1 MHAGHWRHGPEV
13 VKIALPG
20 PGDQRIPLG
29 ATARA
34 AFGIAGSLEQAAS
47 LRVDHAEAHMS
58 VNNIR
63 RIVLAGALFA
73 MIGVPLPASA
83 ADVVKLAAI
92 TRTVFYVPLW
102 VAMHKGFLKDEGLD
116 VQVTFFDNAGRTA
129 DMLRTGEMQFVLR
142 SPEAAIM
149 DAYRGGTLRVIAG
162 GVSRLPHFVIAQ
174 PRIKTLADLRGA
186 NFGVLAEK
194 EGTTYIVQDIAKA
207 AGLGPDDYK
216 ISVVGGSPTR
226 WRLLREGKI
235 DVGLQ
240 PMPNSFEAEAAG
252 FTNLGSVIP
261 FVPDWQ
267 FTAVN
272 VDQKWAQPNR
282 NTVVR
287 FLRALQNGRDY
298 IKTNPQETARIAAEE
313 LRSDVTLTARMLVD
327 IEKYGMLD
335 PETAINVAGLKRVHE
350 TLQKIGDIPANQA
363 FDLNAFT
370 DLSYYQQ
377 SRDPV
382 VTGSVPVT
390 GSIPAR

>member
-1 MHAGHWRHGPEV
+1 
-13 VKIALPG
+13 
-20 PGDQRIPLG
+20 
-29 ATARA
+29 
-34 AFGIAGSLEQAAS
+34 
-47 LRVDHAEAHMS
+47 MS
-58 VNNIR
+58 VSNIR

-149 DAYRGGTLRVIAG
+149 DAYRGGSLRVIAG

-226 WRLLREGKI
+226 WRLLKEGKI

-240 PMPNSFEAEAAG
+240 PIPNSYEAEAAG
-252 FTNLGSVIP
+252 FTNLGSAIK

-267 FTAVN
+267 FTCVN
-272 VDQKWAQPNR
+272 VDQNWAEQNR
-282 NTVVR
+282 AVVVR
-287 FLRALQNGRDY
+287 FLRGLQRGRDY
-298 IKTNPQETARIAAEE
+298 MRTSPTESAAIAAEE
-313 LRSDVTLTARMLVD
+313 LRTQVPLAVRMLGDV
-327 IEKYGMLD
+327 EKYGMLD
-335 PETAINVAGLKRVHE
+335 QDTALNVPGLRRIFE
-350 TLQKIGDIPANQA
+350 TLQKSGDIGADQS
-363 FDLNAFT
+363 FDLNTFV
-370 DLSYYQQ
+370 DFSYWLD
-377 SRDPV
+377 SHPDADPAV
-382 VTGSVPVT
+382 V
-390 GSIPAR
+390 GSIPRARPRQ

>member
-1 MHAGHWRHGPEV
+1 
-13 VKIALPG
+13 
-20 PGDQRIPLG
+20 
-29 ATARA
+29 
-34 AFGIAGSLEQAAS
+34 
-47 LRVDHAEAHMS
+47 MS
-58 VNNIR
+58 VSNIR

-149 DAYRGGTLRVIAG
+149 DAYRGGSLRVIAG

-216 ISVVGGSPTR
+216 ISVVGGSPTKKH
-226 WRLLREGKI
+226 LLKEGKI

-240 PMPNSFEAEAAG
+240 PIPKSYEPRCLLRSECSAMSKSTACSIRIRPS
-252 FTNLGSVIP
+252 TCRGSGASSRP
-261 FVPDWQ
+261 CR
-267 FTAVN
+267 
-272 VDQKWAQPNR
+272 NR
-282 NTVVR
+282 AISAPTR
-287 FLRALQNGRDY
+287 ASISTPSSISATGWIATRTPIRRSSARYRALGRANEDPASAGSA
-298 IKTNPQETARIAAEE
+298 I
-313 LRSDVTLTARMLVD
+313 LSLSRS
-327 IEKYGMLD
+327 K
-335 PETAINVAGLKRVHE
+335 
-350 TLQKIGDIPANQA
+350 
-363 FDLNAFT
+363 
-370 DLSYYQQ
+370 
-377 SRDPV
+377 
-382 VTGSVPVT
+382 
-390 GSIPAR
+390 